1 LERKTYATF
10 EDFGTMELSK
20 SGTVVMD
27 FDDSGWMY
35 DITKLSKKTKS
46 IKRIKDTQGLD
57 YSD

>member
-1 LERKTYATF
+1 
-10 EDFGTMELSK
+10 
-20 SGTVVMD
+20 MD